1 MPLFTLAMN
10 LLVKSAETECR
21 GPVTNSGT
29 RQPPIRAFIDD
40 LTVSANSVHG
50 CRWLLRGIHRLVS
63 WARMNFKPTKS
74 RSLVLKKG
82 KVANKHRFT
91 VEGKSIP
98 TLTEKPVKSLG
109 KTFNS
114 SLKDTSSVKQ
124 LRIELRE
131 WLSAIDKTGL
141 PGIYKA
147 WIYQHGVLPRLLWPL
162 LIYEV
167 PLTAVESLERA
178 ISQFLRRWL
187 GLPRSLSSMAL
198 YSKATKVQLPLSSVV
213 EEFKITRAREVM
225 LYRDSKDIKVASAGV
240 VVKTGRKWCAKE
252 AVQRAEARLQHS
264 VIVGNVAVGR
274 AGLGQYHRPQYGK
287 ASDKEKRKMVQ
298 DEIRKEEEEFR
309 KIKAVTMSHQGAW
322 TKWEGIEE
330 KKISW
335 TELWKSDNTRIQ
347 FLIKSVYN
355 VLPSPANLHLWNLGE
370 SPDCQ
375 LCHGIGTLE
384 HVLSSC
390 PKALGEGRY
399 RWRHDQVLKAIARI
413 VCENMQRKNKST
425 PPSKINFVKAGE
437 KVKPGSRKAGG
448 ILAMASDWDM
458 RVDLGR
464 QLRFPERI
472 VTTSLRPDMVLTSD
486 TSKQVVI
493 IELTVPWEERAE
505 EANSRKWAKYE
516 ELAVECR
523 ARGWRVENVPV
534 EVGCRG
540 FAGKSLL
547 KLFRNLGIRGR
558 QSRKAISDV
567 TGCAERASRW
577 LWIKRSDAWIQRP

>member
-1 MPLFTLAMN
+1 MSGCLEHTGVVSQLIREAKSNRGDLAVLWLDLENAYGSIPHKLVETALIKYHVPEGIRNLILNYYDNFKLRVSSGETTSGWQKLEKGIITGCTISVSLFTLAMN

-335 TELWKSDNTRIQ
+335 TELWKADYTRIQ

-384 HVLSSC
+384 HVPSS
-390 PKALGEGRY
+390 
-399 RWRHDQVLKAIARI
+399 
-413 VCENMQRKNKST
+413 
-425 PPSKINFVKAGE
+425 
-437 KVKPGSRKAGG
+437 
-448 ILAMASDWDM
+448 
-458 RVDLGR
+458 
-464 QLRFPERI
+464 
-472 VTTSLRPDMVLTSD
+472 
-486 TSKQVVI
+486 
-493 IELTVPWEERAE
+493 
-505 EANSRKWAKYE
+505 
-516 ELAVECR
+516 
-523 ARGWRVENVPV
+523 
-534 EVGCRG
+534 
-540 FAGKSLL
+540 
-547 KLFRNLGIRGR
+547 
-558 QSRKAISDV
+558 
-567 TGCAERASRW
+567 
-577 LWIKRSDAWIQRP
+577 